1 MLNYKNL
8 NLRLQAEFYSMAEG
22 EQSVLI
28 VEPYKSE
35 ILPFWKF
42 KMPADAKKSTAAIK
56 KLFKAFKKQDDIA
69 GAILRGE
76 LFT

>member
-1 MLNYKNL
+1 
-8 NLRLQAEFYSMAEG
+8 MAKG
-22 EQSVLI
+22 EQGFLL

-42 KMPADAKKSTAAIK
+42 KMPADAKNLQPPLK

-76 LFT
+76 

>member
-1 MLNYKNL
+1 
-8 NLRLQAEFYSMAEG
+8 MAKG
-22 EQSVLI
+22 EQGFLL

-56 KLFKAFKKQDDIA
+56 KLFKVFKKQYDIA

-76 LFT
+76 

>member
-1 MLNYKNL
+1 MAKN
-8 NLRLQAEFYSMAEG
+8 
-22 EQSVLI
+22 EQGVLP

-42 KMPADAKKSTAAIK
+42 KMPADAKKSTAAMK

-69 GAILRGE
+69 GAILRSE
-76 LFT
+76 

>member
-1 MLNYKNL
+1 
-8 NLRLQAEFYSMAEG
+8 MAKG
-22 EQSVLI
+22 EQGFLL

-56 KLFKAFKKQDDIA
+56 NFFKHLSNKM
-69 GAILRGE
+69 ILPE
-76 LFT
+76 PFSEANDLHK